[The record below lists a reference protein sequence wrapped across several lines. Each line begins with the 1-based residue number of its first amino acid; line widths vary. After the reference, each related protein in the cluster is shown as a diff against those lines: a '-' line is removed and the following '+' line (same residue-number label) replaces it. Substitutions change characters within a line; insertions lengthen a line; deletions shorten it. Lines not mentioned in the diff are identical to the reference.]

1 MMRPRAPRYPLFLL
15 VLAVGALFAGAG
27 RDAPWP
33 SALEGPANRLT
44 VEERARGWVLLFDGA
59 TFAGWR
65 GLGRDGVPEKHWVIE
80 DGAIKKVPGGDV
92 PLQADGQP
100 IEGGD
105 LMTVETFRD
114 FELVFEWKIGPG
126 GNSGVKYN
134 VSEEMSIANPPRS
147 AALGF
152 EYQILDDERHPD
164 AKNGPNRT
172 AAALY
177 DLVAPEGK
185 RLEPVGEFNRAR
197 IVFAGGH
204 GEHWLNG
211 VKVLFYDLGAPRM
224 NELLARSKYKDI
236 AGFADKRDGHI
247 CLQDHTD
254 AAWFRNIK
262 IRRLKHSGDTR
273 LNSPTAR
280 AGSDN
285 AQSIEL
291 SRVSPGLSIERI
303 FQGREFAP
311 ERFGPARWM

>member
-1 MMRPRAPRYPLFLL
+1 MRPRAPRSSLFFFVLGLGAL
-15 VLAVGALFAGAG
+15 VLGADGAVRDGAARGPA
-27 RDAPWP
+27 
-33 SALEGPANRLT
+33 ALEGPANRLT
-44 VEERARGWVLLFDGA
+44 VEEKAQGWVLLFDGA

-65 GLGRDGVPEKHWVIE
+65 GLGRSGVPEKHWVIE
-80 DGAIKKVPGGDV
+80 DGAIKKVPSGEV

-100 IEGGD
+100 LEGGD
-105 LMTVETFRD
+105 LMTREAFRN
-114 FELVFEWKIGPG
+114 FELVFEWKISPG

-164 AKNGPNRT
+164 AKNGPHRT

-197 IVFAGGH
+197 IVFAGGR

-211 VKVLFYDLGAPRM
+211 VKVLSYDLGTPRM
-224 NELLARSKYKDI
+224 NELLTRSKYKDI
-236 AGFADKRDGHI
+236 VGFADKRSGHI
-247 CLQDHTD
+247 VLQDHAD

-262 IRRLKHSGDTR
+262 LRRL
-273 LNSPTAR
+273 
-280 AGSDN
+280 
-285 AQSIEL
+285 E
-291 SRVSPGLSIERI
+291 
-303 FQGREFAP
+303 
-311 ERFGPARWM
+311 